1 MYSRSRLPYISA
13 MRCLFI
19 EKRMEHFLILS
30 LAVGAAALIVS
41 VILLFAP
48 RRTARRTTAAAILGG
63 LAAFSVIFALCLGY
77 FMV

>member
-1 MYSRSRLPYISA
+1 M
-13 MRCLFI
+13 
-19 EKRMEHFLILS
+19 ILS

-48 RRTARRTTAAAILGG
+48 RRTERKITAAAILGG
-63 LAAFSVIFALCLGY
+63 LAAVSVIFALCLGY

>member
-1 MYSRSRLPYISA
+1 M
-13 MRCLFI
+13 
-19 EKRMEHFLILS
+19 ILS

-48 RRTARRTTAAAILGG
+48 RRTGRRITAAAILGG
-63 LAAFSVIFALCLGY
+63 LSAFSVIFALCLGY

>member
-1 MYSRSRLPYISA
+1 M
-13 MRCLFI
+13 
-19 EKRMEHFLILS
+19 ILS

-41 VILLFAP
+41 VILLFAS
-48 RRTARRTTAAAILGG
+48 RRTERRITTAAILGG

>member
-1 MYSRSRLPYISA
+1 
-13 MRCLFI
+13 
-19 EKRMEHFLILS
+19 MEHFLILS

-48 RRTARRTTAAAILGG
+48 RRAERRITAAAILGG
-63 LAAFSVIFALCLGY
+63 LAAFSAIFALCLGY

>member
-1 MYSRSRLPYISA
+1 
-13 MRCLFI
+13 
-19 EKRMEHFLILS
+19 MEHFLILS

-41 VILLFAP
+41 VILLFVP
-48 RRTARRTTAAAILGG
+48 RRTERRITAASILGG

>member
-1 MYSRSRLPYISA
+1 M
-13 MRCLFI
+13 
-19 EKRMEHFLILS
+19 LS
-30 LAVGAAALIVS
+30 LAVGTAALIVS

-48 RRTARRTTAAAILGG
+48 RRTERRIPAAAILGG

>member
-1 MYSRSRLPYISA
+1 
-13 MRCLFI
+13 
-19 EKRMEHFLILS
+19 MEHFLILS

-48 RRTARRTTAAAILGG
+48 RRTERRITAAAILGG
-63 LAAFSVIFALCLGY
+63 LATFSVIFALCLGY

>member
-1 MYSRSRLPYISA
+1 

-30 LAVGAAALIVS
+30 LAVGASALIVS
-41 VILLFAP
+41 VILLFTP
-48 RRTARRTTAAAILGG
+48 RRTERRITAAAILGG

>member
-1 MYSRSRLPYISA
+1 M
-13 MRCLFI
+13 
-19 EKRMEHFLILS
+19 KHFLILS

-48 RRTARRTTAAAILGG
+48 RRTERRITAAAILGG

-77 FMV
+77 FLVYGLIGE

>member
-1 MYSRSRLPYISA
+1 
-13 MRCLFI
+13 
-19 EKRMEHFLILS
+19 MEHFLILS
-30 LAVGAAALIVS
+30 LAVGAVALIVS

-48 RRTARRTTAAAILGG
+48 RRTERRIPAVAILGG

>member
-1 MYSRSRLPYISA
+1 M
-13 MRCLFI
+13 
-19 EKRMEHFLILS
+19 ILS

-48 RRTARRTTAAAILGG
+48 RRTERRITAAAILGG
-63 LAAFSVIFALCLGY
+63 LATFSVIFALCLGY

>member
-1 MYSRSRLPYISA
+1 M
-13 MRCLFI
+13 
-19 EKRMEHFLILS
+19 ILS
-30 LAVGAAALIVS
+30 LAVGAVALIVS

-48 RRTARRTTAAAILGG
+48 RRTERRITAVAILGG

>member
-1 MYSRSRLPYISA
+1 

-48 RRTARRTTAAAILGG
+48 RRTERRITAAAIFGG

>member
-1 MYSRSRLPYISA
+1 M
-13 MRCLFI
+13 
-19 EKRMEHFLILS
+19 ILS

-48 RRTARRTTAAAILGG
+48 RRTERRITVAAILGG
-63 LAAFSVIFALCLGY
+63 LSAFSVIFALCLGY

>member
-1 MYSRSRLPYISA
+1 
-13 MRCLFI
+13 
-19 EKRMEHFLILS
+19 MEHFLILS
-30 LAVGAAALIVS
+30 LAVGTAALIVS

-48 RRTARRTTAAAILGG
+48 RRTERRIPAAAILGG

>member
-1 MYSRSRLPYISA
+1 
-13 MRCLFI
+13 
-19 EKRMEHFLILS
+19 MEHFLILS

-48 RRTARRTTAAAILGG
+48 RRTERRITAAAAILGG
-63 LAAFSVIFALCLGY
+63 LSAFSVIFALCLGY

>member
-1 MYSRSRLPYISA
+1 M
-13 MRCLFI
+13 
-19 EKRMEHFLILS
+19 ILS

-41 VILLFAP
+41 VILLFVP
-48 RRTARRTTAAAILGG
+48 RRTERRITAASILGG

>member
-1 MYSRSRLPYISA
+1 
-13 MRCLFI
+13 
-19 EKRMEHFLILS
+19 MEHFLILS
-30 LAVGAAALIVS
+30 LAVGAVALIVS

-48 RRTARRTTAAAILGG
+48 RRTERRITAVAILGG

>member
-1 MYSRSRLPYISA
+1 M
-13 MRCLFI
+13 
-19 EKRMEHFLILS
+19 ILS

-41 VILLFAP
+41 VILLFTP
-48 RRTARRTTAAAILGG
+48 RRTERRITAAAILGG

>member
-1 MYSRSRLPYISA
+1 
-13 MRCLFI
+13 
-19 EKRMEHFLILS
+19 MEHFLILS

-41 VILLFAP
+41 VILLFAS
-48 RRTARRTTAAAILGG
+48 RRTERRITTAAILGG

>member
-1 MYSRSRLPYISA
+1 
-13 MRCLFI
+13 
-19 EKRMEHFLILS
+19 MEHFLILS

-48 RRTARRTTAAAILGG
+48 RRTERRITAAILGG